1 MKKRVLVLLTA
12 LMVLLATSVA
22 PAYGKVHLWLCEQ
35 PDGSAQIAVGNKPL
49 VHPSECLER
58 VILRGLYM
66 WTLNR

>member
-12 LMVLLATSVA
+12 AALMVVLLATSVA

-49 VHPSECLER
+49 VHPSECVER

-66 WTLNR
+66 